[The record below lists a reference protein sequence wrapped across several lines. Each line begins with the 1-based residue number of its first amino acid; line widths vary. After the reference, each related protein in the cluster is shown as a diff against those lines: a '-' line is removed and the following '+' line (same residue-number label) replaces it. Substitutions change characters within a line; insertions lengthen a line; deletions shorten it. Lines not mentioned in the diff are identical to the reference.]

1 MDCHFEAE
9 VHRLAAA
16 ARAARRRTQ
25 ALQAAAQEQ
34 AVLAG
39 GWQRRVELM
48 EDTHQ
53 PLSPAEQEQRH
64 RLEAQFRFRVVRF
77 SSDAS

>member
-1 MDCHFEAE
+1 MDSHFEAE